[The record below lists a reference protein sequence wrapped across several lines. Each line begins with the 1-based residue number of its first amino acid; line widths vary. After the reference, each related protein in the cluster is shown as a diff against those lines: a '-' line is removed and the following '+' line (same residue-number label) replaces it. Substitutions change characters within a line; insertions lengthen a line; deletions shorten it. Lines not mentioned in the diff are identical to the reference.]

1 MKSGLMSGHFW
12 HASRVRE
19 AAGGP
24 KVALNS
30 PGRPQ
35 KAKRM
40 ADAPAGILLRLVAI
54 SLPHHDQR
62 QQNGRM
68 EAPSRN
74 GRTASGQFAKGNPG
88 GPGNPHGRRVADL
101 RAALLDAV
109 TEADIRAVAKAL
121 VARAKAGEVPAIRE
135 LLDRMVGR
143 PLVVDQVEPVAFEV
157 SPEVQAR
164 AREIIARRL
173 GVQVEA

>member
-1 MKSGLMSGHFW
+1 MS
-12 HASRVRE
+12 
-19 AAGGP
+19 
-24 KVALNS
+24 
-30 PGRPQ
+30 
-35 KAKRM
+35 
-40 ADAPAGILLRLVAI
+40 DAPAGILLRLVAL
-54 SLPHHDQR
+54 SLPHHDQL

-68 EAPSRN
+68 GTPSRN

-109 TEADIRAVAKAL
+109 TEADIRAVAKVL

-143 PLVVDQVEPVAFEV
+143 PLPVDQVEPVAFEV

-173 GVQVEA
+173 GGQAST